1 MKKRIKKNLAKKV
14 SRYYY
19 LPSIIPDLYSYH
31 SLVKYAQYYNHE
43 RKNHVLLK
51 TPNNYARVH
60 NMTALSYQEYYL
72 ARFDK
77 MLSERLNVEWYKH
90 RRNM

>member
-1 MKKRIKKNLAKKV
+1 MNKRIKKKLVKKV
-14 SRYYY
+14 SHYCYP
-19 LPSIIPDLYSYH
+19 PSMIPDLYPYH

-60 NMTALSYQEYYL
+60 NMTALSYREYYL
-72 ARFDK
+72 AIVDK
-77 MLSERLNVEWYKH
+77 MILERLNKGVE
-90 RRNM
+90 